1 MHTKGKWTVNSTIIQ
16 DDCGYPIAQVWP
28 VTRLSPTESIKQMK
42 ANARLIAAAPRL
54 LAACD
59 YAYGLLTQRD
69 SDTDIDKAEVIEILQ
84 GIIEAAKE
92 VQNGHERF

>member
-1 MHTKGKWTVNSTIIQ
+1 MHTKGNWICKKNTDGSWVVMSGDIVVAVFNRK
-16 DDCGYPIAQVWP
+16 DHPEWN
-28 VTRLSPTESIKQMK
+28 E

-92 VQNGHERF
+92 VQNGHE

>member
-1 MHTKGKWTVNSTIIQ
+1 MITQGKWELTNTGDIVVK
-16 DDCGYPIAQVWP
+16 DEAGW
-28 VTRLSPTESIKQMK
+28 TRICHMIEHAPRWADMDKS
-42 ANARLIAAAPRL
+42 NAALIAAAPRL

-84 GIIEAAKE
+84 GVIEAAKR
-92 VQNGHERF
+92 VQNGHE